1 MTAGLLAGTLHKP
14 AGAVRTYL
22 FDYSDFAEV
31 AAGETLS
38 APAVVS
44 VPAGL
49 TVGAPSVSGSQ
60 VAVLV
65 SGGSVGGRY
74 VLTCTVSTSG
84 GAVLVFDGRI
94 IVT

>member
-1 MTAGLLAGTLHKP
+1 MSAGLLAGTLHKP
-14 AGAVRTYL
+14 AGARRYYL
-22 FDYSDFAEV
+22 FDFSDFAEV

-38 APAVVS
+38 APTVVS

-49 TVGAPSVSGSQ
+49 TVGTPSVSGSQ

-65 SGGSVGGRY
+65 SGGTVGGRY

-84 GAVLVFDGRI
+84 GATLCFDGRI
-94 IVT
+94 VVT

>member
-1 MTAGLLAGTLHKP
+1 MSAGLLAGTLHKP
-14 AGAVRTYL
+14 AGASRYYL
-22 FDYSDFAEV
+22 FDFSDFAEV

-49 TVGAPSVSGSQ
+49 TVGTPGVSESQ

-65 SGGSVGGRY
+65 SGGVVGGRY
-74 VLTCTVSTSG
+74 TLTATVQTSG
-84 GAVLVFDGRI
+84 GAVLTFDGRLV
-94 IVT
+94 VT